1 MHSVLLSALFLIFKK
16 WALLSVL
23 HFTFVS
29 VCRQRLPVFAHRK
42 IFGGPSNPAPL
53 GLFITSNFEPDP
65 SLHEYSSYCTL
76 SHDCIV

>member
-1 MHSVLLSALFLIFKK
+1 MHSVLLSTLFLIFKK

-29 VCRQRLPVFAHRK
+29 VCRQRLPVFAYRK

-53 GLFITSNFEPDP
+53 GLFL
-65 SLHEYSSYCTL
+65 SLAILILTLYCMNIVRIVL
-76 SHDCIV
+76 SRIIV

>member
-29 VCRQRLPVFAHRK
+29 VCRQRLPVFAYRK
-42 IFGGPSNPAPL
+42 IFGGPSNRAPL
-53 GLFITSNFEPDP
+53 GLFL
-65 SLHEYSSYCTL
+65 SLAILILTLYCMNIVRIVL
-76 SHDCIV
+76 SRIIV